1 MYDVVLVFI
10 GGPAD
15 GQRESMRVDSPEP
28 LRERIR
34 STVGDR
40 KIPGKLQAN
49 VSVYELD
56 HVNNA
61 VSPPEWVY
69 HEKKRIPGEEYRP

>member
-10 GGPAD
+10 DGPAD
-15 GQRESMRVDSPEP
+15 GQREPMKVNSLEP
-28 LRERIR
+28 LPERIR

-40 KIPGKLQAN
+40 KTPGKLQAN

-56 HVNNA
+56 HVNND
-61 VSPPEWVY
+61 VNPPEWIY
-69 HEKKRIPGEEYRP
+69 HEKKRIPGEKYRP